1 MPPDTPTDLPADRA
15 FEVAAEPV
23 SFAANA
29 PGPATPRPSRRRRR
43 AEVAILVDPR
53 FPGGTAGAVAAE
65 IAALASHATIEVH
78 ALRTRMFRERGTN
91 AKLAA
96 AIEAH
101 GLSLIED
108 APVIRAETIVLHN
121 PSCLKRDDVLRPRLS
136 CARAFVVCHE
146 NFLRP
151 SGSEGFDVGHCL
163 RLIDAAIACGAPIL
177 APISPW
183 NREGVLAW
191 QARNPTAP
199 GAGWPV
205 SPVDWF
211 NVIDLPARAPNKAP
225 RDRRGR
231 HSRPGFEKFPPL
243 DHLRSQFPADAEAC
257 VILGADSLIAEP
269 DSPRHWRLLPFG
281 AMEPARFLS
290 EIDFFVY
297 FTNPLWQESFG
308 RVIAEAIAAGKVVIT
323 DPVTASAFG
332 PAVVADAEKGRG
344 ENVARVIE
352 GFIADPARYQA
363 FVRDAQAHLTRFRP
377 EAFARQ
383 TMSLLETS
391 GVATHVA
398 L

>member
-1 MPPDTPTDLPADRA
+1 MPPDAPIELPADRA
-15 FEVAAEPV
+15 FEAAGGTV
-23 SFAANA
+23 GLAANV
-29 PGPATPRPSRRRRR
+29 PGPALRSSRRRRR
-43 AEVAILVDPR
+43 AEIAILVDPR

-65 IAALASHATIEVH
+65 IAALAPHAAIEVH

-101 GLSLIED
+101 GLTLIED

-121 PSCLKRDDVLRPRLS
+121 PSCLKRDSALHQRLS

-151 SGSEGFDVGHCL
+151 GGSEGFDVGHCL
-163 RLIDAAIACGAPIL
+163 GLIDAALACGAPLL

-183 NREGVLAW
+183 NRDGVLAW
-191 QARNPTAP
+191 QARAGGAP
-199 GAGWPV
+199 GADWPV
-205 SPVDWF
+205 TPVDWF
-211 NVIDLPARAPNKAP
+211 NVIDLPARAPSGTP

-243 DHLRSQFPADAEAC
+243 DRLRAQFPAEAEAC
-257 VILGADSLIAEP
+257 VILGADNLIADPE
-269 DSPRHWRLLPFG
+269 SPRHWRLLPFG
-281 AMEPARFLS
+281 AMEPAHFLA

-332 PAVVADAEKGRG
+332 PAVVADAENGQG
-344 ENVARVIE
+344 GNLARVIE
-352 GFIADPARYQA
+352 GFIADPAGYQA
-363 FVRDAQAHLTRFRP
+363 FVRDAQARLARFRP
-377 EAFARQ
+377 DAFARQ
-383 TMSLLETS
+383 TMFLLETS
-391 GVATHVA
+391 GEVTHAA